1 MMHKQGQKMFSG
13 KPHKA
18 NILRLLK
25 IVLICAL
32 EWDKLTLLKSL
43 SQILHIILLHLIETL
58 ESTGNWVHWAQIQM
72 QHSKYI

>member
-1 MMHKQGQKMFSG
+1 MRKQGQQLFSV

-18 NILRLLK
+18 NILRLLN

-32 EWDKLTLLKSL
+32 ELDKLTLLVSL

-58 ESTGNWVHWAQIQM
+58 
-72 QHSKYI
+72 